1 MIMKTKHFI
10 ICFLMAIVGIM
21 ACDEVNEA
29 DRFVPG
35 PPIGGIDSTE
45 VDTSDVDSTEIDT
58 FKINTKQ
65 VVLVEEFTGQNCTN
79 CPDAQRLLKSIM
91 EQEDYQNR
99 VVVVGIHA
107 GFYGIAEGASGTSAK
122 VPGLMQPEGNEYANH
137 WKVDA
142 YPSALFNRR
151 GGAVST
157 IDTWQSRINNEL
169 QRKAQVNIEVK
180 AQLNAHNEIV
190 ITTKTASAENVQA
203 KLQLWITESHILSL
217 QIDNGKPIPQ
227 YEHNHV
233 YRACVNGTWGEDV
246 KVVANELPTF
256 THQMA
261 VKEQWKAENLAV
273 VAFVYDDQNGVYQVA
288 ECEVET
294 PEAEKKD

>member
-1 MIMKTKHFI
+1 MSESFSLT
-10 ICFLMAIVGIM
+10 C
-21 ACDEVNEA
+21 
-29 DRFVPG
+29 
-35 PPIGGIDSTE
+35 
-45 VDTSDVDSTEIDT
+45 
-58 FKINTKQ
+58 
-65 VVLVEEFTGQNCTN
+65 
-79 CPDAQRLLKSIM
+79 
-91 EQEDYQNR
+91 
-99 VVVVGIHA
+99 
-107 GFYGIAEGASGTSAK
+107 
-122 VPGLMQPEGNEYANH
+122 NH
-137 WKVDA
+137 
-142 YPSALFNRR
+142 
-151 GGAVST
+151 
-157 IDTWQSRINNEL
+157 
-169 QRKAQVNIEVK
+169 
-180 AQLNAHNEIV
+180 
-190 ITTKTASAENVQA
+190 

>member
-1 MIMKTKHFI
+1 MKIKQFY
-10 ICFLMAIVGIM
+10 IVSMMVLAGIT
-21 ACDEVNEA
+21 ACDEVDEA

-35 PPIGGIDSTE
+35 TPIE
-45 VDTSDVDSTEIDT
+45 A
-58 FKINTKQ
+58 KRK
-65 VVLVEEFTGQNCTN
+65 VLVEEFTGQRCTN
-79 CPDAQRLLKSIM
+79 CPEAQRLLAGIL
-91 EQEDYQNR
+91 EQEAYQNN
-99 VVVVGIHA
+99 VIVVGIHA
-107 GFYGIAEGASGTSAK
+107 GSFGIAEGGANTSDKA
-122 VPGLMQPEGNEYANH
+122 PGLMQPEGNEYANR

-142 YPSALFNRR
+142 YPAALFNRT
-151 GGAVST
+151 GAPEST
-157 IDTWQSRINNEL
+157 TATWQNRINQEL
-169 QRKAQVNIEVK
+169 DKDAQLNIEVA
-180 AQLNAHNEIV
+180 AQLNANNEIA
-190 ITTKTASAENVQA
+190 ITTRMASSANIQA